1 MATGIL
7 QVMAV
12 TQGSIPLE
20 NVKITITDGENMRVL
35 EDKITYT
42 DPQGKT
48 PDIVL
53 ETKPKRLSLD
63 VDNEEIPYKNYNVCV
78 MLGKYIH
85 GEILGVQIFEG
96 QTTVQYIDLLP
107 RPTDFGSEFE
117 RQVDVGEPE
126 KLYDPAPDLK
136 EGISSYVL
144 QSVVIP
150 EYITVHLGKP
160 TASAQNVR
168 VPFITYL
175 KSVAAS
181 EIYPTWPREA
191 LRANICAQIS
201 FALNRIYTEW
211 YPSRGYNFNITN
223 SPSYDQKYVHN
234 RSTFETTDREVETIF
249 NNYVTKRGK
258 KEPYFTEYC
267 DGKTVK
273 CKGMS
278 QWGSYSDA
286 QAGKSALQILQKYY
300 GSDVSISQSSNIAPI
315 PVSYGGTPLRR
326 GATGED
332 VRVIAAQLNRI
343 GDNYPS
349 IPKVKVD
356 GVFGA
361 ALETAVKK
369 FQSIFNLTQ
378 DGVIGKSTW
387 YKISYI
393 YVSVKKLAQLTSEG
407 EAIDDGA
414 YPGKVVRRGDKGR
427 NVLIVQ
433 FYINQT
439 AVYVDSIDEVVLDG
453 IFGAALEKSVKEFQ
467 KFFNLTADGKV
478 GELTWNKMYEIFLSI
493 KNGVTVPPQTQP
505 NADKY
510 PGTPLQIGSSG
521 TNVVKVQNWLN
532 GVSKVYT
539 TVP

>member
-1 MATGIL
+1 
-7 QVMAV
+7 
-12 TQGSIPLE
+12 
-20 NVKITITDGENMRVL
+20 
-35 EDKITYT
+35 
-42 DPQGKT
+42 
-48 PDIVL
+48 
-53 ETKPKRLSLD
+53 
-63 VDNEEIPYKNYNVCV
+63 
-78 MLGKYIH
+78 
-85 GEILGVQIFEG
+85 
-96 QTTVQYIDLLP
+96 
-107 RPTDFGSEFE
+107 
-117 RQVDVGEPE
+117 
-126 KLYDPAPDLK
+126 
-136 EGISSYVL
+136 
-144 QSVVIP
+144 
-150 EYITVHLGKP
+150 
-160 TASAQNVR
+160 
-168 VPFITYL
+168 
-175 KSVAAS
+175 
-181 EIYPTWPREA
+181 
-191 LRANICAQIS
+191 
-201 FALNRIYTEW
+201 
-211 YPSRGYNFNITN
+211 
-223 SPSYDQKYVHN
+223 
-234 RSTFETTDREVETIF
+234 
-249 NNYVTKRGK
+249 
-258 KEPYFTEYC
+258 
-267 DGKTVK
+267 TVK

-286 QAGKSALQILQKYY
+286 QAGKSALEILRKYY
-300 GSDVSISQSSNIAPI
+300 GSDVSISQSNNIAPI

-326 GATGED
+326 GAKGED
-332 VRVIAAQLNRI
+332 VRVITAQLNRI

-349 IPKVKVD
+349 IPKVVVD

-439 AVYVDSIDEVVLDG
+439 AVYVDSIDEVALDG
-453 IFGAALEKSVKEFQ
+453 IFGAALETSVKEFQ

-510 PGTPLQIGSSG
+510 PGTPLRIGSSG

-539 TVP
+539 TVPSVTADGKFGPLTKNSVMAFQKRFGLIQDGIVGTATWGKLYSVWQGLVADGKI